1 MYQSYTK
8 DKQQAGVELGQGQVK
23 PEVIVKLKLV
33 TTSPVGELVGMV
45 GGLEHNWSLT
55 QLKVQL

>member
-1 MYQSYTK
+1 MYQSYTR

-45 GGLEHNWSLT
+45 GGLEHN
-55 QLKVQL
+55 